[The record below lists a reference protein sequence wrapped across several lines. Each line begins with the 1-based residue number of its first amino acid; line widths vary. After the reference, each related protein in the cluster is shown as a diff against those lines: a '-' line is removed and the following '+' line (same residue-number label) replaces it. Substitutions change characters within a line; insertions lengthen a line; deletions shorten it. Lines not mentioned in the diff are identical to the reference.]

1 MDVLD
6 SIRKNKAR
14 DNEVI
19 KVVKEMKWAG
29 VKVLENK
36 EWRESDG
43 LMLKERKIYVPK
55 DEKLRAEVIRLYH
68 DMPIEEHRG
77 QWKTMELVYHK
88 WSLTRFVIDEL
99 MVLKAGQN
107 KQQKMLLSLRSNPQ
121 TRKPY
126 IHK

>member
-1 MDVLD
+1 LEARAVQVLEVVIEGMDVLD

-99 MVLKAGQN
+99 MVLKAG
-107 KQQKMLLSLRSNPQ
+107 
-121 TRKPY
+121 
-126 IHK
+126 